1 MLSESLRHDALAS
14 RLMSAEEAASLIR
27 PGSVV
32 GLSGFTRAGDAKAVP
47 AALARRAD
55 AAGLGLTLATGASL
69 GHGTDGALA
78 EAGALARRYPFQVDP
93 RLRRAINAGEVL
105 YLDHHLSETA
115 DLLRAGHLPR
125 PDIVVVE
132 AVAVHGQG
140 IVPTTSVG
148 NSAAFLEHGPQ
159 VIVELNAA
167 QPAAL
172 EGVHDIA
179 TPAAWGKRLPLGILE
194 PADRVGLPYLPLD
207 PRNILGVVRTEAED
221 SPAKAEPVDAT
232 TAAIAGHLLEFLA
245 REVRQGRLTGSLAPL
260 QAGIGSVANAV
271 LGGFAN
277 GPFSR
282 ITMYS
287 EVLQDST
294 FDLIDAGRLVF
305 ASGSSITLGQR
316 QDALR
321 DFARYRDRLV
331 LRPQEIT
338 NSPEVLRRLG
348 VIALNTALELDIY
361 GNVNSTHVNGS
372 DMLNGIGGSGDFARN
387 ARLSVFVTPS
397 VAKGGALSRIVPMA
411 SHVDH
416 GAQDVDVVVTEQ
428 GLADLRGLAP
438 RERAER
444 IIGQCMHPDFRPLG
458 RDYFRAACRRG
469 GHAPHLLE
477 EALSWHLR
485 AQQTGSMLPAARRR
499 AG

>member
-1 MLSESLRHDALAS
+1 MRPESLRHDSLAS
-14 RLMSAEEAASLIR
+14 RLMSAEEAAQLIR
-27 PGSVV
+27 PGAVV

-47 AALARRAD
+47 AALARRAEKEE
-55 AAGLGLTLATGASL
+55 LRLTLATGASL

-78 EAGALARRYPFQVDP
+78 RSGALARRYPFQVDP
-93 RLRRAINAGEVL
+93 EMRRAINAGEIL

-115 DLLRAGHLPR
+115 DLIRAGHLR
-125 PDIVVVE
+125 PPEVAIIE
-132 AVAVHGQG
+132 AVAVHGHG

-148 NSAAFLEHGPQ
+148 NSAAFLQHASS

-167 QPAAL
+167 QSPAL

-179 TPAAWGKRLPLGILE
+179 TPAAWGARLPIGILE
-194 PADRVGLPYLPLD
+194 PADRIGLPYLPLD
-207 PRNILGVVRTEAED
+207 PRNIVAIVPTDLPD
-221 SPAKAEPVDAT
+221 SPATVEAPDAT
-232 TAAIAGHLLEFLA
+232 TGAIAGHLLEFLA
-245 REVRQGRLTGSLAPL
+245 REVRQGRLTEALAPL

-271 LGGFAN
+271 LSGFAQ
-277 GPFSR
+277 GPFTQL
-282 ITMYS
+282 TMFS

-294 FDLIDAGRLVF
+294 FDLMDAGRLLF
-305 ASGSSITLGQR
+305 ASASSITLGQR
-316 QDALR
+316 QDVLR
-321 DFARYRDRLV
+321 DFGRYRSRVV

-338 NSPEVLRRLG
+338 NAAEVLRRLG
-348 VIALNTALELDIY
+348 VLALNSALEVDIY

-372 DMLNGIGGSGDFARN
+372 AMLNGIGGSGDFARN

-397 VAKGGALSRIVPMA
+397 TAKGGALSCIVPMA

-416 GAQDVDVVVTEQ
+416 GAQDLDVLVTEQ

-438 RERAER
+438 RERAEV
-444 IIGQCMHPDFRPLG
+444 IIANCMHPAFRPLA

-485 AQQTGSMLPAARRR
+485 AQRTGSMLPPAQRL